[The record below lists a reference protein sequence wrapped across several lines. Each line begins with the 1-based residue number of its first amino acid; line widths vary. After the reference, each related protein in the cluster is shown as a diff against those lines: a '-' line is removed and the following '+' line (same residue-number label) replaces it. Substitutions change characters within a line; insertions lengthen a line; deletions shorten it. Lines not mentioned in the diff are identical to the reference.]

1 VRQEVKRNHSYKTP
15 AIVVMPLEGVDPD
28 YFSWIMAQTE
38 AAAAEGTLKVP
49 PK

>member
-1 VRQEVKRNHSYKTP
+1 
-15 AIVVMPLEGVDPD
+15 MPLEGVDPD